1 MIKEYV
7 SKITIGLLTIGFGIV
22 LATAPVS
29 ALGEGGAPAGI
40 SAARGDNTPSNLANG
55 DSSIIRRAINIMLFG
70 VGVLSVVMLIFGGF
84 RYVISGGKKE
94 SVTNAKNT
102 ILYAIIGLLVARI
115 VQESLPNSLRPLGYL
130 PTLFP
135 ANTPTT
141 PQPTYSSR

>member
-7 SKITIGLLTIGFGIV
+7 SKIAIGLLTIGFGV
-22 LATAPVS
+22 ALVTAPVS

-40 SAARGDNTPSNLANG
+40 NAARGDNTPSNLANG
-55 DSSIIRRAINIMLFG
+55 DPSIVRRAINIMLFG

-102 ILYAIIGLLVARI
+102 ILYAIIGLLIAVFAYAI
-115 VQESLPNSLRPLGYL
+115 INFVLRSALSGGS
-130 PTLFP
+130 
-135 ANTPTT
+135 TT
-141 PQPTYSSR
+141 NV